1 MEETEESG
9 LGSFGYETR
18 NWGKPDS
25 LQRLLI
31 VLGCNLCTFLPK
43 CILRQMLAEQATSH
57 SFIVYNHQPEQESYF
72 IILNSHT
79 HFNLILVLAV
89 VNEF

>member
-1 MEETEESG
+1 MEETEESRM
-9 LGSFGYETR
+9 GSFGYETR

-25 LQRLLI
+25 LQHLLI
-31 VLGCNLCTFLPK
+31 IPGCNLYTFLSK
-43 CILRQMLAEQATSH
+43 LILRQMLADQATSH

-72 IILNSHT
+72 IILNNHT